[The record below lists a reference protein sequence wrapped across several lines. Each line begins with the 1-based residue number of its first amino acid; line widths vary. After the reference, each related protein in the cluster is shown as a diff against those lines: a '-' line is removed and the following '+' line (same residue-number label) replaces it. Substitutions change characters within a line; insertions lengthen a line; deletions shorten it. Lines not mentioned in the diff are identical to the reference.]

1 MVKVKEDVNGN
12 PLPCEIYLDGKMK
25 QNFDFY
31 NKKRNLNWDV
41 VGAVVGLEG
50 DGKTVMTLQYA
61 LYMDYKFNIDHIV
74 FTEEQFYEAVDDEV
88 KFPDGSCLVWDEADA
103 AAEHFA
109 STIIRA
115 MTKKFKRI
123 RKRRLVIFLVTPTF
137 FDMNR
142 YFAVHRL
149 RFLIEVYSNGLERG
163 FFNYFNI
170 VQKRLL
176 YFEGKK
182 YWNMG
187 AVKSSS
193 YGRFT
198 DLPKDF
204 PVNMSKGSEYD
215 KKKDEATKEISG
227 DENGIKLP
235 AKEKKALELAM
246 RKALARRIY
255 ADGITQV
262 QIAKWFNT
270 TRSTISDL
278 VSGSNDSIY
287 DSTKINLLRPNK
299 VSDGAVSG
307 NYGTDSLKVNEKRED
322 IDTS

>member
-1 MVKVKEDVNGN
+1 MVKVNTDVNGN

-61 LYMDYKFNIDHIV
+61 LYMDYKFNINHIV
-74 FTEEQFYEAVDDEV
+74 FTEEQFYEAVDDEQ

-187 AVKSSS
+187 AANASS

-198 DLPKDF
+198 DLPKGF
-204 PVNMSKGSEYD
+204 PVDMSKGSEYD

-246 RKALARRIY
+246 RKALVNRMVE
-255 ADGITQV
+255 DGISQR
-262 QIAKWFNT
+262 QIAKWFGVNKNVINECVTRKEPSKFDNT
-270 TRSTISDL
+270 TIKVL
-278 VSGSNDSIY
+278 M
-287 DSTKINLLRPNK
+287 PNK
-299 VSDGAVSG
+299 VSNGEDQA
-307 NYGTDSLKVNEKRED
+307 NYGIDLLKVNEKRKD
-322 IDTS
+322 MNSS

>member
-187 AVKSSS
+187 AVNSSS

-198 DLPKDF
+198 DLPKGF
-204 PVNMSKGSEYD
+204 PVDMRKGSEYD

-235 AKEKKALELAM
+235 AKAKKELQLLIHKFIAKNM
-246 RKALARRIY
+246 LK
-255 ADGITQV
+255 DNITRT
-262 QIAKWFNT
+262 QIAKWFGVSNT
-270 TRSTISDL
+270 TISELLRDEEPSKFNSTIIKAEQQID
-278 VSGSNDSIY
+278 VS
-287 DSTKINLLRPNK
+287 NLHPK
-299 VSDGAVSG
+299 G
-307 NYGTDSLKVNEKRED
+307 N
-322 IDTS
+322 